1 MAVVEFRDVDI
12 IFGGTPAPALALL
25 DQGADREKILA
36 ETGNVLGV
44 AGASLSVEAGEICVL
59 MGLSGSG
66 KSTLL
71 RAVNG
76 LNKVTRGKVL
86 VEHEGNQINLPEC
99 DAVTLRHLRMHRIS
113 MVFQQFALLPWRTV
127 SENVGFGLELRGVGK
142 RERNRIVEEKLEL
155 VQLDQWKDK
164 FVHELSGGMQQ
175 RVGLARAFATDAD
188 ILLMDEPFSALDPLI
203 RNRLQDELLEL
214 QERMHKTIIFVSH
227 DLDEAL
233 KIGNK
238 IAIMDQ
244 ARIVQ
249 YDEAEEIVRNPANK
263 YVADFVGHMNPLN
276 VLKGR
281 TLMTLTENIP
291 RNDGELLLDRA
302 GYCRL
307 KIDEVSTIL
316 SGTSNGQPSEIISY
330 TGPESI
336 AGIEY
341 NQFVTAPADIM
352 LRDVIEIRRRSG
364 SPVLFVVD
372 GKLIGMIGD
381 DEIFEG
387 FLNLQGN

>member
-1 MAVVEFRDVDI
+1 MAVVEFRAVDI
-12 IFGGTPAPALALL
+12 IFGKSSETALELL
-25 DQGADREKILA
+25 DQGADREQILTQ
-36 ETGNVLGV
+36 TGSVLGV
-44 AGASLSVEAGEICVL
+44 AGASLAVEAGEICVL

-76 LNKVTRGKVL
+76 LNKVSRGEVL
-86 VEHEGNQINLPEC
+86 VEHEGQQINLPET
-99 DAVTLRHLRMHRIS
+99 DAATLRHLRMHRIS

-127 SENVGFGLELRGVGK
+127 AENVGFGLELRGIGK
-142 RERNRIVEEKLEL
+142 RERSRIVEEKLEL

-214 QERMHKTIIFVSH
+214 QQKMKKTIIFVSH

-244 ARIVQ
+244 AKIVQ
-249 YDEAEEIVRNPANK
+249 YDTAEEIVRNPANE

-276 VLKGR
+276 VLRGQ
-281 TLMTLTENIP
+281 TLMTSVENIP
-291 RNDGELLLDRA
+291 MHEGELFLDRA

-307 KIDEVSTIL
+307 KIDDVSTIL
-316 SGTSNGQPSEIISY
+316 SATSNGQPSKIVPYDGSENFQ
-330 TGPESI
+330 E
-336 AGIEY
+336 IEY
-341 NQFVTAPADIM
+341 DQFVTAPADIM

-364 SPVLFVVD
+364 SPVLFVENN
-372 GKLIGMIGD
+372 KLVGMIGD

-387 FLNLQGN
+387 FLN